1 MLASLVSVPVTAFV
15 APVARPVV
23 GSVTSAPTTPL
34 PSPRWTCGSSSSR
47 PRHGSGGVSGA
58 ATVGGLAAACVASR
72 AVLRLVAGGA
82 HSAWGRHRR
91 RRGGRHSAA
100 GVSRNVGRGVK
111 DLLHGSTKLV
121 ESSYE
126 ERKKAREQKQV
137 ALIEDMLGR
146 VDRDRSEA
154 EERRKARETFI
165 AAMKAKQEVL
175 KKRVEE
181 ARAWRLV
188 EVNLS
193 LPGVEVKDTTR
204 RVEEKFSSL
213 PSSSSSSASPST
225 SLLAPKSRLAPWRS
239 VLQFVRS
246 ATERRKA
253 REIFIAA
260 MRAKQEVLKKRV
272 EEARAWRL
280 VEVNLS
286 LPGVEVK
293 DTTRRVEEKFS
304 SLPSSSSS
312 SASPSTSLSAPKS
325 KLAPCRLV
333 FQFVRS
339 ATEAGIALVSG
350 GSITS
355 NKLSALN

>member
-1 MLASLVSVPVTAFV
+1 MHVCAPAAAMMLDSLVPVPVAAV
-15 APVARPVV
+15 LAPISRPVV
-23 GSVTSAPTTPL
+23 GSAASASTTPT
-34 PSPRWTCGSSSSR
+34 PGPRWLCGSGSSR

-126 ERKKAREQKQV
+126 ERKKAREEKQAALMEELLDKV
-137 ALIEDMLGR
+137 ARE
-146 VDRDRSEA
+146 RSEA
-154 EERRKARETFI
+154 EQRSKANKTFI
-165 AAMKAKQEVL
+165 AAMKEKHDVL

-181 ARAWRLV
+181 ARAWRLL
-188 EVNLS
+188 EVSLV
-193 LPGVEVKDTTR
+193 LPGVEVKDTTHR
-204 RVEEKFSSL
+204 AEEK
-213 PSSSSSSASPST
+213 SSS
-225 SLLAPKSRLAPWRS
+225 
-239 VLQFVRS
+239 V
-246 ATERRKA
+246 
-253 REIFIAA
+253 
-260 MRAKQEVLKKRV
+260 
-272 EEARAWRL
+272 
-280 VEVNLS
+280 
-286 LPGVEVK
+286 
-293 DTTRRVEEKFS
+293 
-304 SLPSSSSS
+304 PSSSSS